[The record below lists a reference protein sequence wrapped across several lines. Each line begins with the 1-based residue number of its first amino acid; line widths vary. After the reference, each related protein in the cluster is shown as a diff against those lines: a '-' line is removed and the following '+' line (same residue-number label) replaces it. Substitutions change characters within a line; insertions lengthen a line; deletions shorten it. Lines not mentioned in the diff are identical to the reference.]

1 MEDKY
6 PEFRFKY
13 EEYRDAMLL
22 LQITKQKVW
31 LKAESDREGLE
42 KFFTENKKKYMLVS
56 ENKSLN
62 EVYDVVQDD
71 YQNYLMNQ
79 WIEGLRSKY
88 RVQINEEVLSSI
100 K

>member
-1 MEDKY
+1 
-6 PEFRFKY
+6 
-13 EEYRDAMLL
+13 
-22 LQITKQKVW
+22 
-31 LKAESDREGLE
+31 
-42 KFFTENKKKYMLVS
+42 MLVS